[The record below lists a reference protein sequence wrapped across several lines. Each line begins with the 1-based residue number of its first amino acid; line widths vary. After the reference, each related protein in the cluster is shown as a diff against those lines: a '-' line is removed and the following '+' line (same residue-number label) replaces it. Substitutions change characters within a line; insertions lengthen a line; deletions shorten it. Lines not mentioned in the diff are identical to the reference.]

1 MNEKYRSSSSRR
13 VTPWLL
19 WTGIILITGA
29 VATASKFAWHESHA
43 WTTGID
49 ILLVLSATTE
59 LDIIFWKLIT
69 ASPSGGLDSSH
80 PRWHFA
86 STFTTFVMTI
96 ASALYLGLTY
106 FHVTPV
112 VNSAALATL
121 VIAGSTLP
129 AGTSLILAAAAWPK
143 VPEVE
148 PGLVRKMHKSEGDTE
163 D

>member
-1 MNEKYRSSSSRR
+1 
-13 VTPWLL
+13 
-19 WTGIILITGA
+19 
-29 VATASKFAWHESHA
+29 
-43 WTTGID
+43 
-49 ILLVLSATTE
+49 
-59 LDIIFWKLIT
+59 
-69 ASPSGGLDSSH
+69 
-80 PRWHFA
+80 
-86 STFTTFVMTI
+86 MTI